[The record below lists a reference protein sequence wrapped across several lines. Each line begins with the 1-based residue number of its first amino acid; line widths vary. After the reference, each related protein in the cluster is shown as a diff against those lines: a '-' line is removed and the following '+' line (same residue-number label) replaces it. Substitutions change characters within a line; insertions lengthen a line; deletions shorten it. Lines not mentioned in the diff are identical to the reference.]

1 MEKDCLEA
9 VNVCYQTFKIACKKS
24 TVVRTRE
31 EWASLEKSFDK
42 MDDAVFEL
50 MSKVGAGIFDDGDE
64 GSDEETGFSPPH
76 SRN

>member
-24 TVVRTRE
+24 SDLSNSQR
-31 EWASLEKSFDK
+31 ASLEGLFER
-42 MDDAVFEL
+42 MDDVLFDFMSELKLGVF
-50 MSKVGAGIFDDGDE
+50 GDDNEDPEDE
-64 GSDEETGFSPPH
+64 TDSLPPH

>member
-24 TVVRTRE
+24 TTLSDDQKE
-31 EWASLEKSFDK
+31 SLEGSFDK
-42 MDDAVFEL
+42 MDDAIFEL
-50 MSKVGAGIFDDGDE
+50 MSKVGAGIFDDDDE